1 MVDQNFGQGNVSAR
15 VYYPTSLL
23 SEGPF
28 PLVNFMHGWFGRPS
42 NYDVLCLHIASHGYV
57 VASTAGTSGLF
68 PDTVS
73 YARDSRAILHEVTD
87 ASADPQSWL
96 YGLVEA
102 AGDWSSI
109 GHSMGG
115 ATLGHMVAIEPR
127 VSLVIGLQSAGVPST
142 RTAAMAAY
150 PGAALWIAGSEDST
164 VSASGVYSDFSKF
177 TSSARNAYMLVD
189 GMGHSGPTDSG
200 SNSDTMTRT
209 MQMDVH
215 KRAVLV
221 ALNAEMKDHDADYE
235 WLVGDG
241 VAYAAPWSYE
251 PVFRKPVLWGGEQPT
266 ALGIEMGVI
275 GPTATQTLVY
285 GSLARVGDNI
295 DAALSTVI
303 LNAVISTEGTMSW
316 SQWLPPQYSGM
327 TVYAQAVA
335 LGGRHSKS
343 KVLDI
348 LVP

>member
-1 MVDQNFGQGNVSAR
+1 
-15 VYYPTSLL
+15 
-23 SEGPF
+23 
-28 PLVNFMHGWFGRPS
+28 
-42 NYDVLCLHIASHGYV
+42 
-57 VASTAGTSGLF
+57 
-68 PDTVS
+68 
-73 YARDSRAILHEVTD
+73 
-87 ASADPQSWL
+87 
-96 YGLVEA
+96 
-102 AGDWSSI
+102 
-109 GHSMGG
+109 
-115 ATLGHMVAIEPR
+115 
-127 VSLVIGLQSAGVPST
+127 
-142 RTAAMAAY
+142 
-150 PGAALWIAGSEDST
+150 
-164 VSASGVYSDFSKF
+164 
-177 TSSARNAYMLVD
+177 MLVD

>member
-1 MVDQNFGQGNVSAR
+1 MIDQNFSQGSIGAR
-15 VYYPTSLL
+15 LYFPTSLL

-28 PLVNFMHGWFGRPS
+28 PLVNFMHGWLGSPS
-42 NYDVLCLHIASHGYV
+42 NYDVLCQHIASHGYV
-57 VASTAGTSGLF
+57 VASTSGTSGLF
-68 PDTVS
+68 PDTVN
-73 YARDSRAILHEVTD
+73 YARDSRAILHAISD
-87 ASADPQSWL
+87 AAADPQSWF
-96 YGLVEA
+96 YGKVETNS
-102 AGDWSSI
+102 DWSSI

-127 VSLVIGLQSAGVPST
+127 VSLVIGLQAAGVPST
-142 RTAAMAAY
+142 RTSAMAAY
-150 PGAALWIAGSEDST
+150 TGAAFWISGSEDTT
-164 VSASGVYSDFSKF
+164 VRPSVVRNNFTKF
-177 TSSARNAYMLVD
+177 TSAARNFYMIGQ

-209 MQMDVH
+209 TQMDVH

-241 VAYAAPWSYE
+241 VTHSAPWSYE
-251 PVFRKPVLWGGEQPT
+251 PVFTKPVLWGGEQPT

-275 GPTATQTLVY
+275 GPASTQTIVY

-295 DAALSTVI
+295 DVTLSRVI
-303 LNAVISTEGTMSW
+303 LNSVISPQGTMSW
-316 SQWLPPQYSGM
+316 SQWLPLQYSGM
-327 TVYAQAVA
+327 TVYTQAVV
-335 LGGRHSKS
+335 LDGLNTTS